1 MVGFENAV
9 VVGSIA
15 KLDKNR
21 GNVVGLENS
30 VGIVGW
36 IAKPSKNRGNVVR
49 LENSVGIVGSIAK
62 LNKNQCFKRNVDGTP
77 RGSFDIFQ

>member
-1 MVGFENAV
+1 MENSVGI
-9 VVGSIA
+9 VGSIA
-15 KLDKNR
+15 KLGKNRGNAVELENSVGIVGSIAKLGKNR

-30 VGIVGW
+30 VGIVG
-36 IAKPSKNRGNVVR
+36 R
-49 LENSVGIVGSIAK
+49 IAK